1 MSENDFD
8 RRPIA
13 ARSLGP
19 IQRFAAALARARV
32 STEMRFGLNL
42 ISVLGVVAAAI
53 AGTCLALVGRV
64 DVPYVVLYLIAAAG
78 IQLRLMANLLDGMV
92 AVEGKMRSAVGDLYN
107 EVPDRLS
114 DTFIFVGAGYCF
126 RGEAWAGWAAACA
139 ALFVTYIRVL
149 GRSLG
154 FPSDFRGPMA
164 KQQRMFAMTV
174 ACLYMAFAPPG
185 FRPVVGLWPGGPT
198 MSIMDWTLLGIAV
211 GAVFTAW
218 RRLATLAG
226 NLRSRG
232 T

>member
-1 MSENDFD
+1 MAESTDFD

-19 IQRFAAALARARV
+19 IQRFAALLARARV
-32 STEMRFGLNL
+32 SPNL

-53 AGTCLALVGRV
+53 AGVSLALVGRV
-64 DVPYVVLYLIAAAG
+64 DVPYLVLYLVAAAG
-78 IQLRLMANLLDGMV
+78 IQTRLMANLLDGMV

-174 ACLYMAFAPPG
+174 ACLYLAFAPPG
-185 FRPVVGLWPGGPT
+185 FRPVVPFWPGGPT
-198 MSIMDWTLLGIAV
+198 MSIMDWTLLLIAV
-211 GAVFTAW
+211 GGLFTAW
-218 RRLATLAG
+218 RRLATLAR

>member
-1 MSENDFD
+1 MSEGMSETDFD

-19 IQRFAAALARARV
+19 IQRFAAMLARARV
-32 STEMRFGLNL
+32 SPNL

-53 AGTCLALVGRV
+53 AGVSLALVGRV
-64 DVPYVVLYLIAAAG
+64 DVPYVVLYLVAAAG
-78 IQLRLMANLLDGMV
+78 IQARLMANLLDGMV

-114 DTFIFVGAGYCF
+114 DTFIFVGAGYCL

-198 MSIMDWTLLGIAV
+198 MSIMDWTLLGIAI

>member
-1 MSENDFD
+1 MSEGMGEANFD

-13 ARSLGP
+13 ARNLGP

-32 STEMRFGLNL
+32 SPNL
-42 ISVLGVVAAAI
+42 ISVLGVFAAAV
-53 AGTCLALVGRV
+53 AGVSLALVGRV
-64 DVPYVVLYLIAAAG
+64 DVPSLVLYLIAAAG
-78 IQLRLMANLLDGMV
+78 IQARLMANLLDGMV
-92 AVEGKMRSAVGDLYN
+92 AVEGNMRSAVGDLYN

-114 DTFIFVGAGYCF
+114 DTFIFVGAGYC
-126 RGEAWAGWAAACA
+126 RGGEAWAGWAAACA

-164 KQQRMFAMTV
+164 KQQRMAAMTA
-174 ACLYMAFAPPG
+174 ACVYLALAPAG
-185 FRPVVGLWPGGPT
+185 WRPVVALWNAGPT
-198 MSIMDWTLLGIAV
+198 MEIMDWTLLLIAV

-232 T
+232 V